1 MNYKIETTNNF
12 IKELKPLAKKYRSL
26 KTDLLA
32 LMKASD
38 RVLYKAF
45 LSVRDVIKSVYKFL
59 QREKEKWRARVIT
72 CVKIVHQT
80 IYLLSIFDKS
90 ISDNISDKRLSE
102 ILKIAELNK

>member
-32 LMKASD
+32 LNESL
-38 RVLYKAF
+38 RQSPIQGVSFGQGCYKIR
-45 LSVRDVIKSVYKFL
+45 LQISSKGKGKSGG
-59 QREKEKWRARVIT
+59 ARVIT

-80 IYLLSIFDKS
+80 IYYYPFLIKVYQIIF
-90 ISDNISDKRLSE
+90 
-102 ILKIAELNK
+102 